1 MNPVESILLENID
14 KPESL
19 FIFPTDVAAS
29 CWADHLLRIR
39 GSTIAMDKFTA
50 WDTFKQ
56 NSVKSRMQNKKSVP
70 SALRKIF
77 AGRLVRENAALC
89 GQGTPP
95 LFSSLIPQKW
105 AGQAA
110 SFTGWITD
118 LLPQLGAWFTKTT
131 RLTAADI
138 TGAEAARTAEKFE
151 ADDRD
156 LYTLALRYALFLE
169 EHGLFEPAWEKPP
182 FDDTGKNC
190 FIFFPESLSDFGEY
204 RELLSNSGHV
214 TMISGSGG
222 AAEQSSE
229 TFYYTNSRSE
239 IAGAALYIR
248 ALHEKKHIPWDSIS
262 VSIPGTETYEPY
274 VLREFTSRNI
284 PFVKRTG
291 KPLASYP
298 AGQFFRAV
306 AACASN
312 EFSFSSLSELLLN
325 RHLPWKE
332 PDEIQNLIDFGIK
345 NNCITSWTESE
356 DENGQETPVNVW
368 EDAFN
373 SPFSRIAPSTRHF
386 FEDLKWR
393 VNALRRAKS
402 FAVLRKYYFTFR
414 ERFFDMDNCLPETDI
429 VLSRCIS
436 ELIYLTELEKSF
448 PDVPAPDPYLFFTE
462 HLQEVS
468 YLTQQTASG
477 VAILPYRTAAPAP
490 FDCHIILGAAQD
502 SLSVIFSR
510 MSFLPGGKRKKLNLV
525 DEDASEVY
533 INLHRLNSKMPAAFF
548 CAEQTFSGYAI
559 PHSMINAPL
568 KPRRSYADDT
578 ELQSKFSDDLP
589 DEESKF
595 YRKLRGETTAHPV
608 FPKRLHE
615 NQKTGFE
622 AWLSRRKAETAGD
635 SGWTANTAL
644 LELIRARFC
653 GNTEFPGR
661 FSVSASSLA
670 PYFQCSLKWLF
681 GRVLMLENVQVETG
695 LMEKNIA
702 GTVYHAVLNNFFT
715 ELKIIDNPLKAPCH
729 PGNGPKN
736 RIVLPDEYRTA
747 LEQSI
752 DTVFNALPCIP
763 PADYPAMSAL
773 GARLLRAEKKQF
785 YYTLEHCLAV
795 FLLWFNG
802 FRIIESEKKYCLSR
816 ALGYLNGTVDCM
828 LEDTRQTSET
838 KGAVVIVDFK
848 LKHLPERDDCTGT
861 GENGLANFQL
871 PMYLTLAEAN
881 EKKSIDSALFFS
893 IVDAEPEVLFGVI
906 NDLSGGTV
914 IPKKEDDRIMRG
926 SALFRKIMDEFEE
939 KAKRF
944 AEEMSSGQFSVYAAG
959 FEKCV
964 NCNYLRVCRTVYRI
978 NQEQNLTSWGNGN
991 GT

>member
-1 MNPVESILLENID
+1 MNLVESILLENID
-14 KPESL
+14 KPEAL

-39 GSTIAMDKFTA
+39 GGTVAMDKFTA

-56 NSVKSRMQNKKSVP
+56 NSVKSRLQDKKSVP

-77 AGRLVRENAALC
+77 VSRLVRENAALQ
-89 GQGTPP
+89 GQGKPP
-95 LFSSLIPQKW
+95 LFVSLIPEKW
-105 AGQAA
+105 AGQAE

-118 LLPQLGAWFTKTT
+118 LLPQLGAWFTKICG
-131 RLTAADI
+131 LAAADI
-138 TGAEAARTAEKFE
+138 SGEKAALSAEHFE

-169 EHGLFEPAWEKPP
+169 KHGLFEPAWEKPP

-190 FIFFPESLSDFGEY
+190 FIFFPESLSDFSEY
-204 RELLSNSGHV
+204 RELLSKSGHV
-214 TMISGSGG
+214 KMVSASSTG
-222 AAEQSSE
+222 AEQSSDV
-229 TFYYTNSRSE
+229 FYYTNSRGE
-239 IAGAALYIR
+239 ITEAALYIR
-248 ALHEKKHIPWDSIS
+248 ALHEKKHIPWDLIT
-262 VSIPGTETYEPY
+262 VSIPDTETYEPY

-298 AGQFFRAV
+298 AGQFFRAI

-312 EFSFSSLSELLLN
+312 EFSFSSLTELLLN
-325 RHLPWKE
+325 RHLPWK
-332 PDEIQNLIDFGIK
+332 DSGVIQNLIDFGIK
-345 NNCITSWTESE
+345 NNCITSWVEY
-356 DENGQETPVNVW
+356 ENGKETPINVW

-373 SPFSRIAPSTRHF
+373 NPFNRIAPSARHF

-393 VNALRRAKS
+393 VTALCRAKS
-402 FAVLRKYYFTFR
+402 FAAVRKYYFTFR

-436 ELIYLTELEKSF
+436 ELVYLAELEKSF
-448 PDVPAPDPYLFFTE
+448 PDVPAPDPYLFFVE
-462 HLQEVS
+462 HLREVS

-477 VAILPYRTAAPAP
+477 VAVLPYRTAAPAP

-502 SLSVIFSR
+502 SLSVIYSR
-510 MSFLPGGKRKKLNLV
+510 LGFLPGGKRKKLNLV
-525 DEDASEVY
+525 DEDASEVF
-533 INLHRLNSKMPAAFF
+533 INLHRLNSRMPAAFF

-559 PHSMINAPL
+559 PHSLINAPL
-568 KPRRSYADDT
+568 KPRRRYADDP
-578 ELQSKFSDDLP
+578 ELRSKFSGDLLG
-589 DEESKF
+589 EENEF
-595 YRKLRGETTAHPV
+595 YRKLRGEDAGDRT
-608 FPKRLHE
+608 FPKQIHE

-622 AWLSRRKAETAGD
+622 AWLSRRKTESAADG
-635 SGWTANTAL
+635 GWTANEAL
-644 LELIRARFC
+644 LQLIRARFRA
-653 GNTEFPGR
+653 NAEFPGR

-681 GRVLMLENVQVETG
+681 GRVLVLENVQVETG
-695 LMEKNIA
+695 LMEENIA
-702 GTVYHAVLNNFFT
+702 GTIYHAVLNHFFT
-715 ELKIIDNPLKAPCH
+715 ELKNINNPLKAPRYSD
-729 PGNGPKN
+729 NGPKN
-736 RIVLPDEYRTA
+736 HPVLPEEYRAA
-747 LEQSI
+747 LERGMDS
-752 DTVFNALPCIP
+752 VFDALPRIP
-763 PADYPAMSAL
+763 PADYPAMSVLA
-773 GARLLRAEKKQF
+773 ARLLRAEKKQF
-785 YYTLEHCLAV
+785 YAALEHCLAA
-795 FLLWFNG
+795 FLSWFNG
-802 FRIIESEKKYCLSR
+802 FRVIESEKKYCLPR

-838 KGAVVIVDFK
+838 KGAAVIVDFK
-848 LKHLPERDDCTGT
+848 LKHLPKRDDCTGT
-861 GENGLANFQL
+861 GENGLADFQL
-871 PMYLTLAEAN
+871 PMYLTLAEAS

-906 NDLSGGTV
+906 HDLSSGTV
-914 IPKKEDDRIMRG
+914 IPKKDDDRIMRE
-926 SALFRKIMDEFEE
+926 SALFRQIMDEFEE
-939 KAKRF
+939 KAERF
-944 AEEMSSGQFSVYAAG
+944 AEELNSGRFSVFSTG